1 MKALPRR
8 FKQWLALA
16 PWERRLLAS
25 ILLLLPTIGAAL
37 RLIGFNRSRAL
48 LERCAPPI
56 PRTGATGGPP
66 GARDTAQ
73 RIARLVAI
81 AASRGA
87 YRATCLRQSLAL
99 WWLLKRRGINT
110 QLRIGVRKEGGA
122 LQAHAW
128 VEHAG
133 APLGQGPLDHAP
145 FPGWPSHMPP

>member
-1 MKALPRR
+1 MRR
-8 FKQWLALA
+8 RLEQWLALA
-16 PWERRLLAS
+16 PWERRLLVG
-25 ILLLLPTIGAAL
+25 ILLLLPTIGGAL
-37 RLIGFNRSRAL
+37 RVMGFNRTRAL
-48 LERCAPPI
+48 LERCASSTPSP
-56 PRTGATGGPP
+56 GATGGPP
-66 GARDTAQ
+66 GAQETA
-73 RIARLVAI
+73 RRTARLVAI

-128 VEHAG
+128 VEHEG
-133 APLGQGPLDHAP
+133 VPLGQGPLDHAP